1 MRAILSASDKTG
13 MAELGQGLVA
23 LGWELFSTGNT
34 QRTLQEAAVQARGIE
49 ELTGFPEM
57 LDGRVKTLHPAV
69 HGGILARRD
78 LPEHLATLREHGLAP
93 IDLIACNLYPFAE
106 VIARPGST
114 LDDVLNGDAIDIGGV
129 TLIRAAAKNF
139 PAVLVLI
146 DPADYA
152 PTLDYLRQG
161 AVPLDWRR
169 WLATKAFSHTAAYD
183 ALIARYLQAT
193 FDSPADASGGATGGA
208 TDDGTL
214 FPQQLTIGLE
224 RVQGLR
230 YGENPHQRAAFYRT
244 ATPEPTP
251 AGLATVRQLHG
262 RELSYNNI
270 MDADAA
276 WNAANDF
283 AEPCVAIVKHTV
295 PCGLAT
301 HADLTEAYHRALS
314 GDPISAFGG
323 IVAANRTLDA
333 ATAAAIAKTHYDIVI
348 APDFAPDALALLQ
361 KRRNLRVLACGEP
374 SGAGQRLEVRQILG
388 GVLVQTPD
396 RLAEDPQGWRVA
408 TKRAPTPEQLADLA
422 FAWKAAKHV
431 KSNAIVIASDRT
443 LRGMGAGQPN
453 RVVSVALAAEK
464 AGELARGAVLASD
477 AFFPFPDGLEAA
489 AAAGVVAVAQ
499 PGGSVNDERVI
510 AAADAAGLAMVFT
523 GVRHFKH

>member
-1 MRAILSASDKTG
+1 MRAILSAWDKSG
-13 MAELGQGLVA
+13 MSELGRGLAELD
-23 LGWELFSTGNT
+23 WELFSTGNT
-34 QRTLQEAAVQARGIE
+34 QRTLQAERIPVRGIE

-78 LPEHLATLREHGLAP
+78 RPDHLATLAEHDLAP

-106 VIARPGST
+106 VIARPGTT

-139 PAVLVLI
+139 PQVLVLI

-152 PTLDYLRQG
+152 PTLDYLRAG
-161 AVPLDWRR
+161 EVPQEWRR
-169 WLATKAFSHTAAYD
+169 RLATKAFAHTAAYD
-183 ALIARYLQAT
+183 ALIARYLQG
-193 FDSPADASGGATGGA
+193 DGGDDDA
-208 TDDGTL
+208 L
-214 FPQQLTIGLE
+214 FPQQFTIGLE
-224 RVQGLR
+224 KLQGLR
-230 YGENPHQRAAFYRT
+230 YGENPHQRAAFYR
-244 ATPEPTP
+244 AVTPEPTP
-251 AGLATVRQLHG
+251 AGIATARQVHG

-276 WNAANDF
+276 WNAATDF
-283 AEPCVAIVKHTV
+283 ALPCVAIVKHTV

-301 HADLTEAYHRALS
+301 HDDLTEAYRRALS
-314 GDPISAFGG
+314 GDPVSAFGG
-323 IVAANRTLDA
+323 IVAANRLVDGP
-333 ATAAAIAKTHYDIVI
+333 TAAEIAKTHYDIVL
-348 APDFAPDALALLQ
+348 APDFAPEALAILQ
-361 KRRNLRVLACGEP
+361 KRRNLRLLACGEP
-374 SGAGQRLEVRQILG
+374 SAAGQRLEARQILG

-396 RLAEDPQGWRVA
+396 RLAEDPRDWQVV
-408 TKRAPTPEQLADLA
+408 TKLAPTIGQLADLM
-422 FAWKAAKHV
+422 FAWLAVKHV
-431 KSNAIVIASDRT
+431 KSNGIVIASDAT

-453 RVVSVALAAEK
+453 RVVSVQLAAEK
-464 AGELARGAVLASD
+464 AGELTRGAVLASD

-489 AAAGVVAVAQ
+489 ARAGVVAVAQ
-499 PGGSVNDERVI
+499 PGGSVNDEKVI

>member
-13 MAELGQGLVA
+13 MADLGQGLVA

-34 QRTLQEAAVQARGIE
+34 QRTLQAAAVQARGIE

-78 LPEHLATLREHGLAP
+78 QPEHLATLREHNLAP

-139 PAVLVLI
+139 PSVLVLI
-146 DPADYA
+146 DPADYV

-161 AVPLDWRR
+161 DVPLDWRR
-169 WLATKAFSHTAAYD
+169 RLATKAFAHTAAYD
-183 ALIARYLQAT
+183 ALIARYLQTT
-193 FDSPADASGGATGGA
+193 FDSADESIF
-208 TDDGTL
+208 

-224 RVQGLR
+224 KLQGLR
-230 YGENPHQRAAFYRT
+230 YGENPHQRAAFYRA

-283 AEPCVAIVKHTV
+283 TSPCVAIVKHTV

-314 GDPISAFGG
+314 GDPVSAFGG
-323 IVAANRTLDA
+323 IVAANRTIDL
-333 ATAAAIAKTHYDIVI
+333 ATATAIAKTHYDIVL

-396 RLAEDPQGWRVA
+396 RLAEDPRDVAGRDEDRPDDRAVGRPRV
-408 TKRAPTPEQLADLA
+408 RLAGGEARQVERDRDRERRD
-422 FAWKAAKHV
+422 AAR
-431 KSNAIVIASDRT
+431 DG
-443 LRGMGAGQPN
+443 RG
-453 RVVSVALAAEK
+453 AAEP
-464 AGELARGAVLASD
+464 GRVG
-477 AFFPFPDGLEAA
+477 G
-489 AAAGVVAVAQ
+489 
-499 PGGSVNDERVI
+499 PGGGEGGRTGARRGPRLGRLLPVPRWPRSRRRRRGGRGRPAGRLGER
-510 AAADAAGLAMVFT
+510 
-523 GVRHFKH
+523 

>member
-1 MRAILSASDKTG
+1 MRAILSAWDKTG
-13 MAELGQGLVA
+13 MADLGRGLAA
-23 LGWELFSTGNT
+23 LDWELFSTGNT
-34 QRTLQEAAVQARGIE
+34 QRALQGEQIAVRGIE

-78 LPEHLATLREHGLAP
+78 RPDHLTTLQEHNLAP

-106 VIARPGST
+106 VIARPGTT

-139 PAVLVLI
+139 PSVLVLI

-152 PTLDYLRQG
+152 PTLEYLHAG
-161 AVPLDWRR
+161 AVPPEWRR
-169 WLATKAFSHTAAYD
+169 RLATKAFAHTAAYD
-183 ALIARYLQAT
+183 ALIARYLQAS
-193 FDSPADASGGATGGA
+193 FDQGGAQ
-208 TDDGTL
+208 DEDETL

-224 RVQGLR
+224 KLQGLR
-230 YGENPHQRAAFYRT
+230 YGENPHQRAAFYRA

-251 AGLATVRQLHG
+251 AGVATARQLHG

-276 WNAANDF
+276 WNAASDF
-283 AEPCVAIVKHTV
+283 VGPCVAIIKHTV

-301 HADLTEAYHRALS
+301 HDDLTEAYRRALS
-314 GDPISAFGG
+314 GDPVSAFGG
-323 IVAANRTLDA
+323 IVATNRIIDD
-333 ATAAAIAKTHYDIVI
+333 ATAAEIAKTHYDIVI
-348 APDFAPDALALLQ
+348 APDFAPEALARLQ
-361 KRRNLRVLACGEP
+361 KRKNLRLLACGEP
-374 SGAGQRLEVRQILG
+374 STEGQRLEVRQILG

-396 RLAEDPQGWRVA
+396 RLAEDPREWRVV
-408 TKRAPTPEQLADLA
+408 TKVAPTIAQLADLA
-422 FAWKAAKHV
+422 FAWLAVKHV
-431 KSNAIVIASDRT
+431 KSNGIVIASDGT

-453 RVVSVALAAEK
+453 RVVSVQLAAEK
-464 AGELARGAVLASD
+464 AGELVRGAVLASD

-499 PGGSVNDERVI
+499 PGGSVNDDKVI

>member
-1 MRAILSASDKTG
+1 LSALD
-13 MAELGQGLVA
+13 
-23 LGWELFSTGNT
+23 WELFSTGNT
-34 QRTLQEAAVQARGIE
+34 QRTLQADQIPVRPIE

-78 LPEHLATLREHGLAP
+78 RPDHLATLAEHNLAP

-106 VIARPGST
+106 VIARPDTT
-114 LDDVLNGDAIDIGGV
+114 LDDVLHGDAIDIGGV

-139 PAVLVLI
+139 PQVLVLI

-152 PTLDYLRQG
+152 PTLDYLRAGEVPQG
-161 AVPLDWRR
+161 WRR
-169 WLATKAFSHTAAYD
+169 RLATKAFAHTAAYD
-183 ALIARYLQAT
+183 ALIARYLQASLEQG
-193 FDSPADASGGATGGA
+193 DGQGDGDDA
-208 TDDGTL
+208 L

-224 RVQGLR
+224 KLQGLR
-230 YGENPHQRAAFYRT
+230 YGENPHQRAAFYRA

-251 AGLATVRQLHG
+251 AGIATARQVHG

-276 WNAANDF
+276 WNAATDF
-283 AEPCVAIVKHTV
+283 ALPCVAIIKHTV

-301 HADLTEAYHRALS
+301 HDDLTEAYRRALS
-314 GDPISAFGG
+314 GDPVSAFGG
-323 IVAANRTLDA
+323 IVAANRPIDG
-333 ATAAAIAKTHYDIVI
+333 ATAAEIAKTHYDIVL
-348 APDFAPDALALLQ
+348 APDFAPEALAILQ
-361 KRRNLRVLACGEP
+361 KRRNLRLLACGEP
-374 SGAGQRLEVRQILG
+374 SATGQRLEARQILG

-396 RLAEDPQGWRVA
+396 RLAEDPRAWKVV
-408 TKRAPTPEQLADLA
+408 TKLSPTIGQLADLT
-422 FAWKAAKHV
+422 FAWLAVKHV
-431 KSNAIVIASDRT
+431 KSNGIVIASDAT

-453 RVVSVALAAEK
+453 RVVSVQLAAEK
-464 AGELARGAVLASD
+464 AGALTRGAVLASD

-489 AAAGVVAVAQ
+489 ARAGVVAVAQ
-499 PGGSVNDERVI
+499 PGGSVNDEKVI

>member
-13 MAELGQGLVA
+13 MAELGQGLA
-23 LGWELFSTGNT
+23 TLGWEIFSTGNT
-34 QRTLQEAAVQARGIE
+34 HRTLQSAAVQARGIE
-49 ELTGFPEM
+49 ELTGFPEI

-78 LPEHLATLREHGLAP
+78 QPAHLATLREHNLAP
-93 IDLIACNLYPFAE
+93 IDLVACNLYPFAE

-139 PAVLVLI
+139 PSVLVLI
-146 DPADYA
+146 DPDDYA

-161 AVPLDWRR
+161 EVPLDWRR
-169 WLATKAFSHTAAYD
+169 RLATKAFSHTAAYD
-183 ALIARYLQAT
+183 ALIARYLQST
-193 FDSPADASGGATGGA
+193 VDSSEGAG
-208 TDDGTL
+208 DDSAL

-224 RVQGLR
+224 KLQGLR

-283 AEPCVAIVKHTV
+283 AAPCVAIVKHTV

-314 GDPISAFGG
+314 GDPVSAFGG
-323 IVAANRTLDA
+323 IVAANRTIDA
-333 ATAAAIAKTHYDIVI
+333 ATAAAIAKTHYDIVL
-348 APDFAPDALALLQ
+348 APDFASDALALLQ

-374 SGAGQRLEVRQILG
+374 SGSGQRLEVRQILG
-388 GVLVQTPD
+388 GALVQTPD
-396 RLAEDPQGWRVA
+396 RLAEDPREWQVV
-408 TKRAPTPEQLADLA
+408 TKLVPTIGQLADLA
-422 FAWKAAKHV
+422 FAWLAVKHV
-431 KSNAIVIASDRT
+431 KSNGIVIASDQT

-499 PGGSVNDERVI
+499 PGGSVNDEKVI

-523 GVRHFKH
+523 GMRHFKH